1 MMATETVAPT
11 TQHPSAPQSKQPSTD
26 VAKAS
31 AAAAVPRL
39 AHDDG
44 VGHELAGRME
54 PRHSTSGKRT
64 RGGAETVTVKEPR
77 SARRRGPNT
86 EAGKARV
93 SLNALTHGI
102 SSARLVLPGGS
113 LTDWE
118 TYRCAIVGTLAP
130 ARPVETALA
139 ERAASA
145 FWRLRRVTAYEEA
158 TLAERQHLEL
168 ASARLLPHPADLD
181 KIIRYEAHL
190 SRQLY
195 HALHGLEAMRAAR
208 RGDRA
213 PLLRVDV
220 HTEAETLAA
229 VDGSTG

>member
-1 MMATETVAPT
+1 MVLEGDRALSVPPDQPQQSAPECVSGFDAGAT
-11 TQHPSAPQSKQPSTD
+11 PSAATG
-26 VAKAS
+26 
-31 AAAAVPRL
+31 PRVEG
-39 AHDDG
+39 DG
-44 VGHELAGRME
+44 VRS
-54 PRHSTSGKRT
+54 PRHQ
-64 RGGAETVTVKEPR
+64 
-77 SARRRGPNT
+77 RRGPRT
-86 EAGKARV
+86 TAGRARV
-93 SLNALTHGI
+93 ALNALTHGI
-102 SSARLVLPGGS
+102 SSARLVVPGES
-113 LTDWE
+113 FTDWE
-118 TYRCAIVGTLAP
+118 TYRRAIVRALAP

-168 ASARLLPHPADLD
+168 ASARLLPHPGDLD

-195 HALHGLEAMRAAR
+195 HALHELEAMRAAR

>member
-1 MMATETVAPT
+1 MATQTVAPT
-11 TQHPSAPQSKQPSTD
+11 TQHPSAPQSKQPSAD

-31 AAAAVPRL
+31 AATVPRL

-44 VGHELAGRME
+44 IGHELVGRVE

-64 RGGAETVTVKEPR
+64 RRGAETVTVKAPR

-102 SSARLVLPGGS
+102 SSSRLVVPGES
-113 LTDWE
+113 VTDWE
-118 TYRCAIVGTLAP
+118 TFRRAIVGALAP
-130 ARPVETALA
+130 AGPVETALA
-139 ERAASA
+139 EHAASA

-190 SRQLY
+190 NRQLY
-195 HALHGLEAMRAAR
+195 HALHELEAMRAGR

-229 VDGSTG
+229 GDGSTG